1 MSLFYAKKSR
11 RQFLVGSGK
20 LALAVPLLP
29 SLLSLEARAQ
39 VSVVPN
45 RMAFFNFGHCLA
57 GPKWINPSV
66 ATTPVGASGAKEA
79 LLSQLAAGAWGSPVS
94 PTMSHAVF
102 EKIRALGQMTVIRGL
117 DNMIFQDGHGGHY
130 LSNSSQRVDQYNPL
144 PFPSIDTIME
154 ASPTLYPISTPANI
168 KKVVRLDNGDIQSSY
183 KKVGS
188 SIVEVPGYAG
198 PVEMFKDLFSS
209 LSAEPSAPIDT
220 SLALKKNIL
229 NKVYQAYVDVRSNRK
244 ISSEDKGRLEEHM
257 NLVNELERKI
267 SSSIVVSAG
276 PSCTKP
282 NSPTKNGSYIESN
295 TLGLQLMAI
304 AIKCGLSK
312 VFVTDFAGHSIYDI
326 PGLPTNIS
334 LHNGIFHNNEGTTY
348 TDAQINDYY
357 VIWKKWHMDLIAQNF
372 LGLLDVQEPG
382 SDRTYL
388 DNMITAVLSEGGV
401 DGAPGTH
408 SNRDYQPI
416 LLGTM
421 GGYLKGNRYTV
432 LPTMTEQV
440 YQHVFKYRLPYNT
453 LLITLLEAMKIP
465 ASEYAQY
472 NGGSGYGI
480 YKAGQ
485 NGDVELPEY
494 KKYFGSRY
502 TLPISEIIKG

>member
-1 MSLFYAKKSR
+1 MSIFFGKKSR

-20 LALAVPLLP
+20 LALALPILP
-29 SLLSLEARAQ
+29 SLLPLEARAQ
-39 VSVVPN
+39 ISVIPK
-45 RMAFFNFGHCLA
+45 RIAFFNFGHCLPA
-57 GPKWINPSV
+57 SKWINPSI
-66 ATTPVGASGAKEA
+66 AMTSVGTDGAKEI
-79 LLSQLAAGAWGSPVS
+79 LLNSLPAGSWGSPVS
-94 PTMSHAVF
+94 PTMANAVF
-102 EKIRALGQMTVIRGL
+102 EKIRAQGQMTVIRGL

-130 LSNSSQRVDQYNPL
+130 LSGSSQRVDQYNPL

-154 ASPTLYPISTPANI
+154 ASLSLYPVSTPANV
-168 KKVVRLDNGDIQSSY
+168 KKVVRLDNGDVQSSY

-188 SIVEVPGYAG
+188 NVIEVPGHGG
-198 PVEMFKDLFSS
+198 PVDLFKDLFST
-209 LSAEPSAPIDT
+209 LSTDTSAPIDT
-220 SLALKKNIL
+220 TLSLKKSIL
-229 NKVYQAYVDVRSNRK
+229 NKVYQNYVDVRSNRK
-244 ISSEDKGRLEEHM
+244 ISSEDKVRLEEHM
-257 NLVNELERKI
+257 NLVSELERKI
-267 SSSIVVSAG
+267 SSSIVVATG

-282 NSPTKNGSYIESN
+282 STPTRDGSYIESN
-295 TLGLQLMAI
+295 TLALQLMAT

-312 VFVTDFAGHSIYDI
+312 VYVTDFAGHSLYGI

-357 VIWKKWHMDLIAQNF
+357 VVWKKWHMDLIAQNF
-372 LGLLDVQEPG
+372 LSLLDVQEPG

-388 DNMITAVLSEGGV
+388 DNMLTAILSEGGV

-432 LPTMTEQV
+432 LPTKTEQI
-440 YQHVFKYRLPYNT
+440 YQHIYNYRMPYNT

-480 YKAGQ
+480 YKTGQ
-485 NGDVELPEY
+485 FGDIELPEY

-502 TLPISEIIKG
+502 NLPISEIIKT